1 MKWEKEKLEEIEE
14 VLDGLNKLKFLAKDK
29 LTSAHEKLK
38 IITDE
43 MPQYVE
49 IYKKM
54 KGL

>member
-1 MKWEKEKLEEIEE
+1 MKWKKEDLEEFEE
-14 VLDGLNKLKFLAKDK
+14 VLEGLNKLKFLAKDK
-29 LTSAHEKLK
+29 LASAQERLK

-43 MPQYVE
+43 IPEYVE